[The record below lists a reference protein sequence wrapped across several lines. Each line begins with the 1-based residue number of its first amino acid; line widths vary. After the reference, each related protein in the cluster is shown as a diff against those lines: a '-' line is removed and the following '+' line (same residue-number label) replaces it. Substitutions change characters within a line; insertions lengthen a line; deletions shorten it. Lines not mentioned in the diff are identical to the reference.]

1 MGAEVKEKER
11 TTKNPSEVVN
21 WRLDEA
27 LLARAREEA
36 RRRGLAITAF
46 VNLLISDYF
55 DKKSV
60 L

>member
-11 TTKNPSEVVN
+11 TTKNPSKVVN

-27 LLARAREEA
+27 LLTRAREEA
-36 RRRGLAITAF
+36 RRRGLAVTAF

-55 DKKSV
+55 DKKEE
-60 L
+60 